1 MIISIAGGN
10 MLIVKVKRKMFKTDI
25 ISQILQVK
33 HKIAFRMKLTLFIIY
48 YNHTCNNNFQNNSCN
63 IDISNTYAKVESTY
77 RSKELIRSLNI
88 YWE

>member
-48 YNHTCNNNFQNNSCN
+48 YNHTCNNNF
-63 IDISNTYAKVESTY
+63 
-77 RSKELIRSLNI
+77 
-88 YWE
+88 